1 MVFQIDQSENS
12 ILFVIELAE
21 QAYSLLSKILP
32 VQQICLRICNTSKIV
47 FSTNVLY
54 EIKITRG
61 GYIKP
66 RPAAGS
72 YEFRSVHLSVCPQHT
87 ILRFTFLQE

>member
-12 ILFVIELAE
+12 ITFVIELVE

-32 VQQICLRICNTSKIV
+32 AQQISLRICNTSKMV

>member
-12 ILFVIELAE
+12 ITFVIELVE

-32 VQQICLRICNTSKIV
+32 VQKICLRICNTSKMV

-72 YEFRSVHLSVCPQHT
+72 YEFRSVHLSVYP
-87 ILRFTFLQE
+87 

>member
-12 ILFVIELAE
+12 ITFVIELVE

-32 VQQICLRICNTSKIV
+32 VQQICLRICNTSKMV

>member
-12 ILFVIELAE
+12 ITFVIELVE
-21 QAYSLLSKILP
+21 QAYSLLSQILP
-32 VQQICLRICNTSKIV
+32 VQQICLRICNTSKMV